1 MHNAI
6 DVIGPGAIALI
17 VVLFAIGFLSFYVL
31 TDSLR
36 RRAHDYAGVREGR
49 WFYAVPQGVYFA
61 AFVLA
66 QLPLVAEAVPWV
78 GYIQVVGA
86 PMVLSQQVAYLLRV
100 VFPTRERLNARA
112 QAKEAAL
119 AAAHGAAPTHDE
131 EADKGP

>member
-1 MHNAI
+1 VHNAI
-6 DVIGPGAIALI
+6 DVIGPGAIAFI
-17 VVLFAIGFLSFYVL
+17 VVLFAIGFLSLYVL

-36 RRAHDYAGVREGR
+36 RPAHDYTGVREGR
-49 WFYAVPQGVYFA
+49 WFYAVLQGVHFV

-78 GYIQVVGA
+78 GYIQIVGA

-100 VFPTRERLNARA
+100 VFPTQKRLEARA

-119 AAAHGAAPTHDE
+119 TGAYGAAPAHEE